1 MSKREIRTRAD
12 LARAKKERALANRRD
27 AAAVE
32 ENFYAK
38 WNGKDMSDV
47 YKSSVSFAQSRH
59 RLAKTDFVERLD
71 SVMSVRNAYLSYC
84 VWCCKNPIMQNEVI
98 KGGAMAGAVVQTPLE
113 RPVTL
118 GGFCAFVGIGRA
130 KWNRMRASEELG
142 EICVLVEES
151 INANLLEKGLVNQ
164 TNPILTA
171 KVLKI
176 DEEVVEKGSAIN
188 VNIAIGGVPMS
199 DTIELAEEV
208 TEDVSDQ

>member
-12 LARAKKERALANRRD
+12 VARVKKERALANKMD
-27 AAAVE
+27 MEALE

-38 WNGKDMSDV
+38 WNGRDMTDM
-47 YKSSVSFAQSRH
+47 YKSGVSFAQSRH

-84 VWCCKNPIMQNEVI
+84 LWCVKNPIMQNEVI
-98 KGGAMAGAVVQTPLE
+98 KGGPMAGAVVQTPLE

-118 GGFCAFVGIGRA
+118 GGFCAFVGISKA
-130 KWNRMRASEELG
+130 KWNAMRRSDELG
-142 EICVLVEES
+142 EICALVEES
-151 INANLLEKGLVNQ
+151 VNANLLEKGLVNQ

-176 DEEVVEKGSAIN
+176 DEEVVDSGRAIN
-188 VNIAIGGVPMS
+188 VNIAVGGVPMP
-199 DTIELAEEV
+199 DTIELAE
-208 TEDVSDQ
+208 DVSDE

>member
-1 MSKREIRTRAD
+1 MSKKEIKTRKD
-12 LARAKKERALANRRD
+12 LALVKKERSLANKRD
-27 AAAVE
+27 LEAVE

-38 WNGKDMSDV
+38 WNGRDMTDI
-47 YKSSVSFAQSRH
+47 YKSNVAFAQSRH

-84 VWCCKNPIMQNEVI
+84 LWCSKNPIMQNEVI
-98 KGGAMAGAVVQTPLE
+98 KGGAMAGEVVQTPLE

-118 GGFCAFVGIGRA
+118 SGFCSYVGISKV
-130 KWNRMRASEELG
+130 KWNTMRKSDEMG
-142 EICVLVEES
+142 EICALVEES

-176 DEEVVEKGSAIN
+176 DDEVVDKGSAIN

-199 DTIELAEEV
+199 NTIELAE
-208 TEDVSDQ
+208 DVSDQ

>member
-1 MSKREIRTRAD
+1 MSKKEIKTRKD
-12 LARAKKERALANRRD
+12 LALVKKARSLANKRD
-27 AAAVE
+27 LEAVE

-38 WNGKDMSDV
+38 WNGRDMTDI
-47 YKSSVSFAQSRH
+47 YKRNVAFAQSRH

-84 VWCCKNPIMQNEVI
+84 LWCSKNPIMQNEVI
-98 KGGAMAGAVVQTPLE
+98 KGGLMAGEVVQTPLE

-118 GGFCAFVGIGRA
+118 SGFCSYVGISKV
-130 KWNRMRASEELG
+130 KWNTMRKSDELG
-142 EICVLVEES
+142 EICALVEES

-176 DEEVVEKGSAIN
+176 DDEVVDKGSAIN

-199 DTIELAEEV
+199 NTIELAE
-208 TEDVSDQ
+208 DVSDQ

>member
-1 MSKREIRTRAD
+1 MSKKEIRTRKD
-12 LARAKKERALANRRD
+12 LALVKKERSLANKRD
-27 AAAVE
+27 LEAVE

-38 WNGKDMSDV
+38 WNGCDMTDI
-47 YKSSVSFAQSRH
+47 YKSNVAFAQSRH

-84 VWCCKNPIMQNEVI
+84 LWCSKNPIMQNEVI
-98 KGGAMAGAVVQTPLE
+98 KGGAMAGKVVQTPLE

-118 GGFCAFVGIGRA
+118 NGFCSYVGIGKN
-130 KWNRMRASEELG
+130 KWNTMRKSDELG
-142 EICVLVEES
+142 EICALVEES

-176 DEEVVEKGSAIN
+176 DDEVVDKGSAIN

-199 DTIELAEEV
+199 NTIELAE
-208 TEDVSDQ
+208 DVSDQ